1 MLTPLALM
9 AAYEQATN
17 SHDISRVMPLIAP
30 EATYWFTDGSYVGL
44 DAIRSAIES
53 TFATIQNEVYEIRD
67 LEWIA
72 LSDETAVCR
81 YRFVWQGTLDGLP
94 RHGAGLGTNVLVKR
108 ADEWLVLHEHLSA

>member
-1 MLTPLALM
+1 MLTPPALM

-53 TFATIQNEVYEIRD
+53 
-67 LEWIA
+67 
-72 LSDETAVCR
+72 
-81 YRFVWQGTLDGLP
+81 
-94 RHGAGLGTNVLVKR
+94 KR
-108 ADEWLVLHEHLSA
+108 AGECGCCAST

>member
-1 MLTPLALM
+1 MLTPPALM

-53 TFATIQNEVYEIRD
+53 
-67 LEWIA
+67 
-72 LSDETAVCR
+72 
-81 YRFVWQGTLDGLP
+81 
-94 RHGAGLGTNVLVKR
+94 KR
-108 ADEWLVLHEHLSA
+108 AGEWRMLHEHPST